1 MREHDPTPSPSRRA
15 LLKQAAGGTLIFLL
29 GPNELAWGAELVAVR
44 VWPAQDYT
52 RVTLESD
59 TALNATFF
67 SVDRPNR
74 LVIDIEG
81 LALSSQLKEL
91 VRKIRSDDPYI
102 AGVRVGQYKPSVARL
117 VIDLKQAIKPQV
129 FGLAPVAA
137 YRHRLVFDLH
147 PGAPIDPRVALNAGT
162 PEAPASSPTAAPSA
176 PASPTLPGVQA
187 PASAAQ
193 QSPAAVAGM
202 AAQRS
207 SEQAAD
213 AMNDALGEFIGGL
226 RRPPADADRSDTR
239 VATRTPPRPADKDT
253 KPAAR
258 PEPRPTAERLEPIEP
273 PPAAT
278 DAT

>member
-102 AGVRVGQYKPSVARL
+102 AGVRVGQ
-117 VIDLKQAIKPQV
+117 
-129 FGLAPVAA
+129 
-137 YRHRLVFDLH
+137 
-147 PGAPIDPRVALNAGT
+147 
-162 PEAPASSPTAAPSA
+162 
-176 PASPTLPGVQA
+176 
-187 PASAAQ
+187 
-193 QSPAAVAGM
+193 
-202 AAQRS
+202 
-207 SEQAAD
+207 
-213 AMNDALGEFIGGL
+213 IG
-226 RRPPADADRSDTR
+226 RAH
-239 VATRTPPRPADKDT
+239 V
-253 KPAAR
+253 
-258 PEPRPTAERLEPIEP
+258 
-273 PPAAT
+273 
-278 DAT
+278 